1 MFSFRISA
9 LAFFGLLVAGCQA
22 QPVVQPVAP
31 TVTTPEAR
39 EQVESEEFVPTVVEG
54 GSAAENQPFVD
65 YLLRSE
71 LERSRGLVGS
81 AVLLEVLLD
90 NGFLATDIEFTP
102 ESTRTELP
110 ADSLSIAIRIN
121 DECLITQ
128 WGSDWYVSS
137 VEGVLATGTCLL
149 GRTKTLD

>member
-1 MFSFRISA
+1 MFLFRMLS
-9 LAFFGLLVAGCQA
+9 LAAFGLLVAGCQA
-22 QPVVQPVAP
+22 QPEVQAVAP
-31 TVTTPEAR
+31 TVTTAESPEQVQTEEFIPEA
-39 EQVESEEFVPTVVEG
+39 VEG
-54 GSAAENQPFVD
+54 GSASENQPFVD

-102 ESTRTELP
+102 DNSQTELP
-110 ADSLSIAIRIN
+110 ADSRSIAIRIN

-128 WGSDWYVSS
+128 WGSNWYVSS
-137 VEGVLATGTCLL
+137 VEAVLATDTCLL